1 MTTEQLYGLF
11 IKHPKVE
18 TDSRKIIEGCL
29 FFALKGENF
38 NGNKFAADAL
48 GKGAAFA
55 IIDEEKYLL
64 PNRTILVNNVL
75 EALQKLANFHRRQ
88 LQVPILAITG
98 SNGKTTTKEL
108 ISAVLAKR
116 FRLVSTSG
124 NLNNHIGVPLT
135 LLQMNEYTD
144 FGVIEMG
151 ANHAGEIAALCA
163 VADPDFGIITNIG
176 KAHLE
181 GFGSFETIKNTK
193 AELYNHIKSK
203 NGIIFYNSENPLLAE
218 LTSTIERKISY
229 GEVDADFTGKIIS
242 SSPFMQ
248 ARVNFPHGTIK
259 IETHL
264 IGSYNFEN
272 LMAAV
277 CIGNYFNVEPA
288 DITSAIANYQ
298 PQNNRSQMIEKNDL
312 KIVMDAYNANPTSM
326 KASIESFVA
335 VFRHPRI
342 LILGDMLELG
352 EKTFE
357 EHTLILE
364 YISGFSFKSVF
375 LVGPIFTDAAKIY
388 PYKAFLN
395 SEELSAFLKQNQ
407 LEEGAVLI
415 KGSRGMQLEKV
426 LEYL

>member
-98 SNGKTTTKEL
+98 SNGKTTTKEI

-203 NGIIFYNSENPLLAE
+203 NGIIFYNSEN
-218 LTSTIERKISY
+218 
-229 GEVDADFTGKIIS
+229 
-242 SSPFMQ
+242 Q
-248 ARVNFPHGTIK
+248 
-259 IETHL
+259 
-264 IGSYNFEN
+264 IGR
-272 LMAAV
+272 AHV
-277 CIGNYFNVEPA
+277 
-288 DITSAIANYQ
+288 
-298 PQNNRSQMIEKNDL
+298 
-312 KIVMDAYNANPTSM
+312 
-326 KASIESFVA
+326 
-335 VFRHPRI
+335 
-342 LILGDMLELG
+342 
-352 EKTFE
+352 
-357 EHTLILE
+357 
-364 YISGFSFKSVF
+364 
-375 LVGPIFTDAAKIY
+375 
-388 PYKAFLN
+388 
-395 SEELSAFLKQNQ
+395 
-407 LEEGAVLI
+407 
-415 KGSRGMQLEKV
+415 
-426 LEYL
+426 